1 MPGNPR
7 LMVEPQPSRGEIWWI
22 DFDPTRG
29 SETGK
34 TRPAV
39 VINTDAVSSLPVRL
53 VIPLTRWQEKH
64 RQYHWRMKVVPTPLN
79 GLSKPSA
86 ADALQLRCVSVDRF
100 KERIG
105 RLEAS
110 LMAELSAAIALVVE
124 FE

>member
-1 MPGNPR
+1 MA
-7 LMVEPQPSRGEIWWI
+7 EPQPSRGGIWWV

-34 TRPAV
+34 IRPAV
-39 VINTDAVSSLPVRL
+39 VVNTDAVSSLPVRL
-53 VIPLTRWQEKH
+53 VIPLTQWQEKH
-64 RQYHWRMKVVPTPLN
+64 RQYLWRMKVEPTPLN
-79 GLSKPSA
+79 GLSKLSA

-100 KERIG
+100 KEQIG

-110 LMAELSAAIALVVE
+110 LMAELSAAISLVVE